1 MFFEYAC
8 HLLVREGVDWLILA
22 VVLAWR
28 MISLQLRDSAGLSNE
43 DHRLRLYTHPSGG
56 LGTRAAVVILIVLYK
71 LRRQPSRE
79 EVCPI
84 YF

>member
-1 MFFEYAC
+1 MFLENAC

-43 DHRLRLYTHPSGG
+43 DYRLRLYAHPSGG
-56 LGTRAAVVILIVLYK
+56 LGSRPAVNV
-71 LRRQPSRE
+71 
-79 EVCPI
+79 
-84 YF
+84 

>member
-28 MISLQLRDSAGLSNE
+28 MISLQLRDSAIGHQTSCCYF
-43 DHRLRLYTHPSGG
+43 DCIVQIKM
-56 LGTRAAVVILIVLYK
+56 AVVKGTARGVRMLYK
-71 LRRQPSRE
+71 T
-79 EVCPI
+79 
-84 YF
+84 